1 MLQITILGCG
11 SSLGTPVI
19 GCMCEVCTSDDLK
32 NKRLRSAIL
41 ITKSQPNDS
50 GINVLVDAG
59 FDIRTQLL
67 RSKVDKLDAVIIT
80 HDHADHISGLDDLR
94 VFAPPGSNKILPI
107 YFTEITESRIIPR
120 CKYLFDNKTLNANI
134 IEYDSSINIQ
144 GIEMAFFKQDH
155 VVMSSL
161 GIRINNFVYAN
172 DVAFFYEE
180 SLKYLE
186 SIDTFVIDC
195 CDYQSTRVHAG
206 LDRVLSWINQFK
218 PKVTYLTNLSHKID
232 YYKIKD
238 MLPGNVYPAYDG
250 LVFKI

>member
-19 GCMCEVCTSDDLK
+19 GCACGVCTSTDPK

-41 ITKSQPNDS
+41 ITNLVQDGSRT
-50 GINVLVDAG
+50 NVLVDAG
-59 FDIRTQLL
+59 FDIRAQLL
-67 RSKVDKLDAVIIT
+67 KAKVDKLDAVIIT

-94 VFAPPGSNKILPI
+94 VFAPPGSNKTLPV
-107 YFTEITESRIIPR
+107 YLTKDTKSRIIPR
-120 CKYLFDNKTLNANI
+120 YQYLFNNKTLNAKI

-144 GIEMAFFKQDH
+144 GIEISFFKQDH

-172 DVAFFYEE
+172 DVAFFYDE
-180 SLKYLE
+180 SLKYLK